1 MNWICSFAITIFFL
15 TLTSCKENI
24 TRHKQ
29 QQDSLFVVLNSNI
42 KEIQQLEK
50 FKSKNFSMPDSL
62 SHQDSLMFISL
73 LNHYQKAHQVT
84 DSITNLLQQ
93 IKSECD
99 SLNQYRTTYDTSLIK
114 RLQYLTGIQKKY
126 LVQYYQTIAAAKQN
140 ESILQ
145 IILNNAQ
152 K

>member
-1 MNWICSFAITIFFL
+1 MNWLCSFAITIIFL

-24 TRHKQ
+24 THHKQ

-50 FKSKNFSMPDSL
+50 LSSKNFSMPDSL
-62 SHQDSLMFISL
+62 SYQDSLLFVSV
-73 LNHYQKAHQVT
+73 LNHYQKATQVT
-84 DSITNLLQQ
+84 DSIIDLFQQ

-114 RLQYLTGIQKKY
+114 RLQYLTNIQKKY
-126 LVQYYQTIAAAKQN
+126 LVQYYQTISAAKQN

-152 K
+152 